1 MRQPWRVG
9 RNLAYLLLMAAAI
22 ALVVHWW
29 PELVA
34 IWRKQALT
42 FVGAIAIM
50 ICGTLVQA
58 RNFLVFL
65 NVRHSVRFLRF
76 AQVWALS
83 SLANYVAPLQ
93 PGIAVRV
100 GWLAQRGVNVSE
112 GLLAT
117 WRQLVTSVWISLI
130 GLAIGLIL
138 TGDPRGRWPAL
149 LLGVAWVAAFVLR
162 KLWFKW
168 LDSLTRPVWLLQHK
182 QLLHR
187 AATGITLSGLVG
199 IVLQYV
205 LGTLVLYWVYSRFGA
220 DIGVGQALVLT
231 CLVYVSSMVS
241 VLPGNLGV
249 MEAIYMFG
257 GHGFGLS
264 VPEMGAL
271 ALLLRVS
278 NISSSGLLA
287 LCGVMVPHR
296 SEQR

>member
-1 MRQPWRVG
+1 MSRPMRMWRNV
-9 RNLAYLLLMAAAI
+9 AYLLLVTVTI
-22 ALVVHWW
+22 ALVVYWW

-42 FVGAIAIM
+42 FVGAVAIM

-65 NVRHSVRFLRF
+65 NVRHSVRFWRF
-76 AQVWALS
+76 AQIWALS

-117 WRQLVTSVWISLI
+117 WRQLVSSVWMSLI
-130 GLAIGLIL
+130 GLAVGLLL
-138 TGDPRGRWPAL
+138 TGDPRGSWPAL
-149 LLGVAWVAAFVLR
+149 LLGVTWVATFLLR
-162 KLWFKW
+162 RLWLGW
-168 LDSLTRPVWLLQHK
+168 LDCLTRPAWLAQRK

-187 AATGITLSGLVG
+187 AATGITLSGLAG
-199 IVLQYV
+199 IVVQYA
-205 LGTLVLYWVYSRFGA
+205 LGTLTLYWVYSRFGA
-220 DIGVGQALVLT
+220 NISAGQALVLT

-257 GHGFGLS
+257 GQGFGLS
-264 VPEMGAL
+264 VAEMGAL

-278 NISSSGLLA
+278 NITSSGLLA
-287 LCGVMVPHR
+287 LCGAFAP
-296 SEQR
+296 SKAE